1 MNKKRVKIII
11 STLFIFLLLS
21 LALNVFLIIKIN
33 KTTNIPNI
41 VPDSP
46 ETPGESSETPE
57 PVVSS
62 YVGKWKNGNLYMII
76 EEDNTAFW
84 VEITPSTGYGLNG
97 YVYKGKLVGDVV
109 IADKELDRGHYFEDI
124 SSSIDIDILPRVS
137 DEYFIPAPKTIS
149 YNLRLYT
156 ESVLYVDTSIYLKE

>member
-33 KTTNIPNI
+33 KTNNIPNI

-84 VEITPSTGYGLNG
+84 VEITYTGEYSVNG
-97 YVYKGKLVGDVV
+97 YVYKGRLVGNVV
-109 IADKELDRGHYFEDI
+109 IVDKELDRSRYFED
-124 SSSIDIDILPRVS
+124 SGKNIDVDLLPKFS
-137 DEYFIPAPKTIS
+137 DEYFRPSPKTIS
-149 YNLRLYT
+149 YNLRLY
-156 ESVLYVDTSIYLKE
+156 EEGVLYVNNEIYLKE